1 MNADRWFD
9 VALRG
14 YPAWWQERYAGE
26 VRTVA
31 DDLRTAGRSPAR
43 IVVDL
48 VVGMVR
54 VRRNAF
60 GMPRTYRLWNSRTR
74 QSVATAT
81 LPFVLLT
88 PFVLAGVGFTGLR
101 ARGGTVFYSGF
112 LFPRG
117 LMRFERT
124 GPLPAP
130 PLTPAATLI
139 FWSEGAILLVS
150 LLTLFTIV
158 YGWGN
163 FVAAVR
169 NATPGRSRWARALGW
184 TPALVV
190 VAFIALSALATRFA
204 PHGWRGVVGHPS
216 RPIGG
221 NPALLRLFHDLAQ
234 VALVGGW
241 LLSVAAVAALARRY
255 EMTPFDLSVGA
266 RVSSIM
272 AVLAVLLGLALGAWG
287 TGVYLQAHQ
296 AGRGTFTIV
305 EFGHPSLWPLSAAA
319 AVLACT
325 LSVSGA
331 ARARRGYRIV
341 AELGG

>member
-1 MNADRWFD
+1 MNPDRWFD
-9 VALRG
+9 VALRC

-31 DDLRTAGRSPAR
+31 DDLRSAGRNPAR

-54 VRRNAF
+54 VRRNAV
-60 GMPRTYRLWNSRTR
+60 GMPRTYRLWNARTR

-81 LPFVLLT
+81 LPFVLLA
-88 PFVLAGVGFTGLR
+88 PFVLAGVGYTGLR
-101 ARGGTVFYSGF
+101 AKGGTVFYSGF

-117 LMRFERT
+117 LMRFGRT

-139 FWSEGAILLVS
+139 FWAEGAIMVLA
-150 LLTLFTIV
+150 LLTLFAV
-158 YGWGN
+158 LYGWGN

-169 NATPGRSRWARALGW
+169 NAAPGQSRWTRALGW

-190 VAFIALSALATRFA
+190 VAFIGLTALASRFT
-204 PHGWRGVVGHPS
+204 PHGWIGVVGHPS
-216 RPIGG
+216 RQVGG
-221 NPALLRLFHDLAQ
+221 NPALFRLTHDLAQ

-241 LLSVAAVAALARRY
+241 LLSVATIAVLARRY
-255 EMTPFDLSVGA
+255 EMTPFDLRVGA

-272 AVLAVLLGLALGAWG
+272 AILAVLMGGALAAWG
-287 TGVYLQAHQ
+287 AGVFLQAHQ
-296 AGRGTFTIV
+296 AGHGTFTVV
-305 EFGHPSLWPLSAAA
+305 EFVHPSLWPLSAAA
-319 AVLACT
+319 ALLACT
-325 LSVSGA
+325 LSISGA
-331 ARARRGYRIV
+331 TRARRGYRMV
-341 AELGG
+341 AELGN